1 MPTAEFRDG
10 GQQGQNYADT
20 DLPPAP
26 LQSNAG
32 RHNAFPNQPSVPPV
46 RPGPPVYRMP
56 HHVESSVQYHDYAQG
71 AGNLS
76 RMAEY
81 PSGYQVPSVSRP
93 LHDKQTTSPHERLT
107 AASQHSGNPYSN
119 VNPPGHDQTSDS
131 HRQDTGYEFFWDA
144 DQQGHN
150 YVDADLVPATLQSN
164 AGRHNIMPFQSPE
177 HHLQPGPPDRMLHH
191 VGPSVQYSG
200 NEQGAKN
207 PSSIAEYPAENRI
220 PSLPRSLKDKP
231 ITCPDVS
238 SVVAPPHSGKQYSG
252 ANPPVPD
259 QTAISHMQAPAPV
272 ADYSGGFKFPDQYSI
287 GTNPS
292 IEDFVGNNQ
301 FPPDSTRISSFQH
314 GGSGK
319 VQDSA
324 TSSSPVE
331 VPASN
336 CEPPFG
342 QQEQSHQMTQE
353 VQHPKLEEI
362 NLSGS
367 AMKPSE
373 VSVRGPNGQ
382 ESSNLA
388 NLPHQPD
395 NGSQNIPP
403 SRQQGSV
410 TAGTSY
416 GEQVPRP
423 QEKVP
428 VERHISTDFS
438 DAGPCCPQQKIPV
451 EMSYATIKRYFQDG
465 AKKLGQGGFGL
476 VYEGKLMEI
485 A

>member
-1 MPTAEFRDG
+1 MITDIKYECFCILPTAEFRDG
-10 GQQGQNYADT
+10 GQQGQNYANA

-26 LQSNAG
+26 LQSDAG

-46 RPGPPVYRMP
+46 RPGKPVYRMP

-71 AGNLS
+71 TGNLS

-93 LHDKQTTSPHERLT
+93 LQDKPTTSPHERLT

-119 VNPPGHDQTSDS
+119 ANPPGHDQTSDS
-131 HRQDTGYEFFWDA
+131 HVQDTRYKFFWDA
-144 DQQGHN
+144 DQHGHN

-164 AGRHNIMPFQSPE
+164 VGRHNIMPFQSPE
-177 HHLQPGPPDRMLHH
+177 HHLQPGPPDR
-191 VGPSVQYSG
+191 
-200 NEQGAKN
+200 
-207 PSSIAEYPAENRI
+207 I
-220 PSLPRSLKDKP
+220 
-231 ITCPDVS
+231 
-238 SVVAPPHSGKQYSG
+238 
-252 ANPPVPD
+252 
-259 QTAISHMQAPAPV
+259 
-272 ADYSGGFKFPDQYSI
+272 
-287 GTNPS
+287 
-292 IEDFVGNNQ
+292 DFAGNNQ
-301 FPPDSTRISSFQH
+301 FPPDSTRTSSFPQ

-342 QQEQSHQMTQE
+342 QQEQSHQMTRE
-353 VQHPKLEEI
+353 VQQILKLEEL
-362 NLSGS
+362 NLSGT
-367 AMKPSE
+367 ATKPSE
-373 VSVRGPNGQ
+373 VSMRGPNGQ

-388 NLPHQPD
+388 NLAHQLD
-395 NGSQNIPP
+395 DGSQNIPP
-403 SRQQGSV
+403 SSQQGSV

-416 GEQVPRP
+416 SEQVPRR

-438 DAGPCCPQQKIPV
+438 DAGSRCPQQKIPV
-451 EMSYATIKRYFQDG
+451 EMSYATIKRYFQHN
-465 AKKLGQGGFGL
+465 AKKLGRGGFGF
-476 VYEGKLMEI
+476 VYEGKLMDI
-485 A
+485 V

>member
-1 MPTAEFRDG
+1 MYEFFCILPIAEFGNG
-10 GQQGQNYADT
+10 GQQGQNYADAG
-20 DLPPAP
+20 LPPAP

-32 RHNAFPNQPSVPPV
+32 WHNTFPNQPTVPPV
-46 RPGPPVYRMP
+46 QPGPPVYSIP
-56 HHVESSVQYHDYAQG
+56 HHVESSVHYAQG

-81 PSGYQVPSVSRP
+81 PSEYQVPPVSRP
-93 LHDKQTTSPHERLT
+93 LQDKPTTSPHERLPS
-107 AASQHSGNPYSN
+107 APQHSDNRHSN
-119 VNPPGHDQTSDS
+119 ANPPGHDQTSDS
-131 HRQDTGYEFFWDA
+131 NMQDTGYEFFWDA
-144 DQQGHN
+144 GRHGHN
-150 YVDADLVPATLQSN
+150 YADADLVPATLQSN
-164 AGRHNIMPFQSPE
+164 AGRHNTMPFQPPE
-177 HHLQPGPPDRMLHH
+177 HHLQSGPPDRMLHH
-191 VGPSVQYSG
+191 VSPSVQYSG
-200 NEQGAKN
+200 NAQGTKN

-238 SVVAPPHSGKQYSG
+238 
-252 ANPPVPD
+252 NPPVPD
-259 QTAISHMQAPAPV
+259 QTASSHMQAPARV
-272 ADYSGGFKFPDQYSI
+272 AEISSGGFKFPDQYSI

-292 IEDFVGNNQ
+292 IEDLAGNNQ
-301 FPPDSTRISSFQH
+301 FPPDSTRTSSFQH

-324 TSSSPVE
+324 TSSSPVQ

-353 VQHPKLEEI
+353 VQHPKLEEL

-367 AMKPSE
+367 ATKPSE

-382 ESSNLA
+382 ESSNVA
-388 NLPHQPD
+388 LPHQAD
-395 NGSQNIPP
+395 YGSQNIPP
-403 SRQQGSV
+403 SRRQGSLA
-410 TAGTSY
+410 AGTSY
-416 GEQVPRP
+416 SEQVPRP
-423 QEKVP
+423 QEKIP

-438 DAGPCCPQQKIPV
+438 DAGARCPKQKIPV

-465 AKKLGQGGFGL
+465 AKILGRGGFGV

-485 A
+485 V